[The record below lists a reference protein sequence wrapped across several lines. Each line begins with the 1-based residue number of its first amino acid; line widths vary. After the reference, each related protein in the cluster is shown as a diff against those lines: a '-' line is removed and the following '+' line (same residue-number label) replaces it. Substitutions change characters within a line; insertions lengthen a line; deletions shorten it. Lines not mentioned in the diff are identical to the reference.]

1 MSPDDRHRPTPHG
14 ADKMKRTLVL
24 AALVE
29 LGVAVVNA
37 ADWPQWQGP
46 DRTRIS
52 KQTGLL
58 KEWPVGGPRLVWTAN
73 GLGSGYGSMAVA
85 VTAFCSWARVDRTA
99 SSSRSIEPMAK
110 RYGPKALGPV
120 ESRMRTERG
129 ARPRGTPTVDG
140 DRLYVRTEHGDL
152 ACLKT
157 DGSIVWQLNRLKE
170 FGGSQLQWLISE
182 SPLVDGSRCFASWN
196 RRHSLTRRVARD
208 STCTPGTLRHCLRE
222 NRSTLS
228 VS

>member
-1 MSPDDRHRPTPHG
+1 MSDPAISPDDRHRPTPHG
-14 ADKMKRTLVL
+14 ADKMKRPLVL

-52 KQTGLL
+52 KETGLL

-85 VTAFCSWARVDRTA
+85 VTAFSSWARVDRTA

-129 ARPRGTPTVDG
+129 AGPRGTPTAG
-140 DRLYVRTEHGDL
+140 RATTSL
-152 ACLKT
+152 
-157 DGSIVWQLNRLKE
+157 
-170 FGGSQLQWLISE
+170 
-182 SPLVDGSRCFASWN
+182 
-196 RRHSLTRRVARD
+196 RHPMSTRRRSSRVPQDGPVRWLRIRVGHAVTGCEPAQKAAARQ
-208 STCTPGTLRHCLRE
+208 SMCPCA
-222 NRSTLS
+222 
-228 VS
+228 